1 MINNFALIIGTMK
14 GGTTSLFAY
23 LAEHPQISPCRQ
35 KEPRFFSNDQRW
47 AEGFEAYQKLWNW
60 NPKQHKIALEAS
72 VDYTRIPKRP
82 NVAARIATLK
92 DRANFKFI
100 YILRNPWERIESH
113 YTHGHALGWIETQK
127 PIIEG
132 IDRHLIEVSQYAR
145 QIDEYYKCFPP
156 ESILL
161 LNFDDLKRDPL
172 NVVQKVCHFL
182 NIDTSYEFQQIGTVF
197 NANNQRL
204 KDERLWKYMSNNK
217 SLRFIASLIP
227 VSIKKRI
234 YNSFG
239 GKIKTNFKMSS
250 AQRKLVFNELQKDIN
265 KLSNK
270 YGFDVS
276 QWTP

>member
-1 MINNFALIIGTMK
+1 MNNFALIIGTMK

-23 LAEHPQISPCRQ
+23 LAQHPQISPCRQ

-47 AEGFEAYQKLWNW
+47 AKGFEGYQTLWDW
-60 NPKQHKIALEAS
+60 HPQQHKVALEAS

-92 DRANFKFI
+92 DQANFKFI

-127 PIIEG
+127 PLSEG

-145 QIDEYYKCFPP
+145 QIDEYYQRFDPD
-156 ESILL
+156 SILL

-172 NVVQKVCHFL
+172 SVVQKVCHFL
-182 NIDTSYEFQQIGTVF
+182 NIDTSYEFQGIGTVF

-204 KDERLWKYMSNNK
+204 TDERLWKAMSNNK
-217 SLRFIASLIP
+217 FLRSIANLIP
-227 VSIKKRI
+227 LSTKKRI
-234 YNSFG
+234 YNSL
-239 GKIKTNFKMSS
+239 GKKRGANFKISPE
-250 AQRKLVFNELQKDIN
+250 QRQLVFNELREDMN

-276 QWTP
+276 KWTP